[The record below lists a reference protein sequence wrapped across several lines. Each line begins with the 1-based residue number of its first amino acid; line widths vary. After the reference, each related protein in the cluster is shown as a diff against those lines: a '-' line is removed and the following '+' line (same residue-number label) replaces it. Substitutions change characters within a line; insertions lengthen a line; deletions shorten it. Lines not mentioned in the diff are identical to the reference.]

1 MGLVQ
6 EEESCLYI
14 LICMEVICHLH
25 FLSVT
30 DTFVILYVLAAAVSH
45 PQNLVLYKCPK
56 FSSL

>member
-45 PQNLVLYKCPK
+45 PQNLVLYKEYLK
-56 FSSL
+56 